1 MDEKNISLYKM
12 NCFPEPHVHGKNKM
26 KLELDWAK
34 LLKIAISLDT
44 ELANKT
50 DLVSLKSDIDK
61 LNIDK

>member
-1 MDEKNISLYKM
+1 M

-50 DLVSLKSDIDK
+50 DLVILKSDIDK